1 MDIFKRL
8 SAPWHVRLRGGRE
21 KRGGEEG
28 EEGEEYKEHEGVS
41 FASFQMESL
50 SPAGEGLVPGSC
62 VVDSLSEEDSP
73 FLQHARNHSV
83 VHCTLVWFTA

>member
-1 MDIFKRL
+1 MRPYQKEKREE
-8 SAPWHVRLRGGRE
+8 E

-62 VVDSLSEEDSP
+62 VVDSLPGEDSP
-73 FLQHARNHSV
+73 FLHMP
-83 VHCTLVWFTA
+83 